1 MMLVKPAPE
10 HSDVLITMGEATR
23 FLAIWWP
30 LKLQITKRRARFMI
44 VCIWIIALGSTVPW
58 ALFFDLVPIIPEAP
72 DIKLCVEVWPPGTDG
87 ALYFLLANL
96 VACYLLPMT
105 LITICYI
112 LIWIKVWRRSIPGD
126 SKDAQ
131 MDRMQ
136 QKSKIKVVKMLVVVV
151 ILFVLSWLPLYV
163 IFARIKLGGALESSE
178 EELLQIATPIA
189 QWLGASN
196 SCINPI
202 LYAFFNKKYRK
213 GFAAIIRSRKCCGRL
228 RYYETVAIAS
238 SSTST
243 RKSSH
248 YHNSQKRAGGS
259 PSVKSAD
266 VVSYIYEEKGGR
278 KHHAISKQNSDL
290 SRHML
295 LKQDSSISR
304 QSLLL
309 KQDSVASRSAI
320 LYRQDS
326 DNSRQMLLK
335 QDSNSSRD
343 MLSKQCSASD
353 SISRQDSQISYIDPP
368 LRRGI
373 LCKQDTQISYIE
385 HTVGGGGGGGNV
397 VGAAAGAGGATAANK
412 KYSASL
418 SSQDSVLSIIEHKRH
433 KLVKQDSI
441 FSFNEPK
448 SGKPPRPGAGQWRL
462 SGCTPLGGPTT
473 ATLPPCTSDVCILH
487 SVTSRTWS
495 PPPPPASPLPSAGLA
510 VYHIAR
516 LHASCTT
523 PHHPLTNSPPGVVT
537 SPAAT
542 TGVSI
547 ATLAPPAPDGAGVLV
562 HDLNVVSVS
571 GSCMAGS
578 MVCTPSCAVQRSS
591 RMHPHTHPHPHPHF
605 HLPSPPE
612 DTGTASLPPTP
623 ATIHEESASTGEDDD
638 DDDGDGRS
646 SRVSYHSVC
655 EACFV
660 RIREMQQQQQ
670 QQHRRFGWFPFRR
683 REVAGRL
690 EPPDLRLLCATNQR
704 HPLLFLLIVV
714 YESATPAPF
723 KRHQLVKQHSVI
735 SFADQKRGGSLTKQD
750 SVTTIHRAGN
760 GEGPYISSILKKT
773 DSQCS
778 SASPVRKNIGF
789 FEG

>member
-1 MMLVKPAPE
+1 MHFRTE
-10 HSDVLITMGEATR
+10 HSKFIAFQRSNGEPWQPACHGVGILQPSPQARYSPPPLCISEWFTISIDDDGPASCWEKHSTLGFR

-44 VCIWIIALGSTVPW
+44 VCIWIIALSSTVPW
-58 ALFFDLVPIIPEAP
+58 ALFFELVPIIPEAP

-248 YHNSQKRAGGS
+248 YHNGSKRAGGS

-335 QDSNSSRD
+335 QDSNGSRD

-368 LRRGI
+368 RKGI

-385 HTVGGGGGGGNV
+385 HSNGGVGGGA
-397 VGAAAGAGGATAANK
+397 VGTPASK

-448 SGKPPRPGAGQWRL
+448 SGKLLPASWRMR
-462 SGCTPLGGPTT
+462 G
-473 ATLPPCTSDVCILH
+473 
-487 SVTSRTWS
+487 RRR
-495 PPPPPASPLPSAGLA
+495 PPPSQKHPARIHPPAL
-510 VYHIAR
+510 
-516 LHASCTT
+516 
-523 PHHPLTNSPPGVVT
+523 
-537 SPAAT
+537 
-542 TGVSI
+542 
-547 ATLAPPAPDGAGVLV
+547 
-562 HDLNVVSVS
+562 
-571 GSCMAGS
+571 
-578 MVCTPSCAVQRSS
+578 
-591 RMHPHTHPHPHPHF
+591 
-605 HLPSPPE
+605 
-612 DTGTASLPPTP
+612 
-623 ATIHEESASTGEDDD
+623 
-638 DDDGDGRS
+638 
-646 SRVSYHSVC
+646 
-655 EACFV
+655 
-660 RIREMQQQQQ
+660 
-670 QQHRRFGWFPFRR
+670 
-683 REVAGRL
+683 
-690 EPPDLRLLCATNQR
+690 
-704 HPLLFLLIVV
+704 

-735 SFADQKRGGSLTKQD
+735 SFADQRRGGSLTKQD

>member
-1 MMLVKPAPE
+1 MRDKVPLLIAPMELGGEVFTMGLALKLQKVPPGSMVDFTEFRRENSNTATFASDWDSFQGPDVAGNNTAGPFEEYELFYRHSYTMTAVYCVAYFIVFIVGLVGNSFVIAVVFRAPRMRTVTNFFIVNLALA
-10 HSDVLITMGEATR
+10 DVLVIVFCLPATLMSNIFVPWMLGWLMCKTVPYIQGVSVAASVYSLIAVSLDR

-44 VCIWIIALGSTVPW
+44 VCIWIIALSSTVPW
-58 ALFFDLVPIIPEAP
+58 ALFFELVPIIPEAP

-248 YHNSQKRAGGS
+248 YHNSTKRAGGS

-368 LRRGI
+368 RKGI

-385 HTVGGGGGGGNV
+385 HTGPGGMLASNGGGGGTP
-397 VGAAAGAGGATAANK
+397 ASK

-448 SGKPPRPGAGQWRL
+448 S
-462 SGCTPLGGPTT
+462 
-473 ATLPPCTSDVCILH
+473 
-487 SVTSRTWS
+487 
-495 PPPPPASPLPSAGLA
+495 
-510 VYHIAR
+510 
-516 LHASCTT
+516 
-523 PHHPLTNSPPGVVT
+523 
-537 SPAAT
+537 
-542 TGVSI
+542 
-547 ATLAPPAPDGAGVLV
+547 
-562 HDLNVVSVS
+562 
-571 GSCMAGS
+571 
-578 MVCTPSCAVQRSS
+578 
-591 RMHPHTHPHPHPHF
+591 
-605 HLPSPPE
+605 
-612 DTGTASLPPTP
+612 
-623 ATIHEESASTGEDDD
+623 
-638 DDDGDGRS
+638 
-646 SRVSYHSVC
+646 
-655 EACFV
+655 
-660 RIREMQQQQQ
+660 
-670 QQHRRFGWFPFRR
+670 
-683 REVAGRL
+683 
-690 EPPDLRLLCATNQR
+690 
-704 HPLLFLLIVV
+704 V

-750 SVTTIHRAGN
+750 SVTTIHRTGN

-789 FEG
+789 FDG

>member
-1 MMLVKPAPE
+1 MRDKVPLLTAPME
-10 HSDVLITMGEATR
+10 LGGEVFTMGLALKLQKVPPGSGMVDFTEFRRENSNTATYASDWDSYQGSDVAGISSSSNNTAGPFEEYELFYRHSYTMTAVYCVAYFIVFIVGLVGNSFVIAVVFRAPRMRTVTNFFIVNLALADVLVIVFCLPATLMSNIFVPWMLGWLMCKTVPYIQGVSVAASVYSLIAVSLDR

-58 ALFFDLVPIIPEAP
+58 ALFFELVPIIPEAP

-248 YHNSQKRAGGS
+248 YHNSTKRAGGS

-368 LRRGI
+368 RKGI

-385 HTVGGGGGGGNV
+385 HTGPGGMLANGGGTP
-397 VGAAAGAGGATAANK
+397 ASK

-448 SGKPPRPGAGQWRL
+448 S
-462 SGCTPLGGPTT
+462 
-473 ATLPPCTSDVCILH
+473 
-487 SVTSRTWS
+487 
-495 PPPPPASPLPSAGLA
+495 
-510 VYHIAR
+510 
-516 LHASCTT
+516 
-523 PHHPLTNSPPGVVT
+523 
-537 SPAAT
+537 
-542 TGVSI
+542 
-547 ATLAPPAPDGAGVLV
+547 
-562 HDLNVVSVS
+562 
-571 GSCMAGS
+571 
-578 MVCTPSCAVQRSS
+578 
-591 RMHPHTHPHPHPHF
+591 
-605 HLPSPPE
+605 
-612 DTGTASLPPTP
+612 
-623 ATIHEESASTGEDDD
+623 
-638 DDDGDGRS
+638 
-646 SRVSYHSVC
+646 
-655 EACFV
+655 
-660 RIREMQQQQQ
+660 
-670 QQHRRFGWFPFRR
+670 
-683 REVAGRL
+683 
-690 EPPDLRLLCATNQR
+690 
-704 HPLLFLLIVV
+704 V

-789 FEG
+789 FDG

>member
-1 MMLVKPAPE
+1 MDRTKCNL
-10 HSDVLITMGEATR
+10 

-44 VCIWIIALGSTVPW
+44 VCIWIIALSSTVPW

-353 SISRQDSQISYIDPP
+353 SISRQDSQISYIEPP
-368 LRRGI
+368 RKGI

-385 HTVGGGGGGGNV
+385 HGGPVGTLVNGGGPP
-397 VGAAAGAGGATAANK
+397 APSK

-448 SGKPPRPGAGQWRL
+448 SGKPLSALRFRLRFAGRRPSARAAAPHHPSSHAPARTGAVPPHRPPASAGEVRL
-462 SGCTPLGGPTT
+462 PAAAQPTIARTHACTHPFTAFPTLTTVRPVATHPAAGGAVGPN
-473 ATLPPCTSDVCILH
+473 APMNVNVNVNVNVNANVDVSVRSDILSAPP
-487 SVTSRTWS
+487 
-495 PPPPPASPLPSAGLA
+495 PPPPPAARISATARDTIASSASPHVPAVHRPTAIDRAHCTLGTIPELPIEHPPFHPSSKHASVCHACLESGGTAASASGTTSTVTTATTTTSPVRRWDRRRWLPFGTGKRGKPSA
-510 VYHIAR
+510 
-516 LHASCTT
+516 
-523 PHHPLTNSPPGVVT
+523 TNT
-537 SPAAT
+537 
-542 TGVSI
+542 
-547 ATLAPPAPDGAGVLV
+547 
-562 HDLNVVSVS
+562 
-571 GSCMAGS
+571 
-578 MVCTPSCAVQRSS
+578 
-591 RMHPHTHPHPHPHF
+591 
-605 HLPSPPE
+605 
-612 DTGTASLPPTP
+612 
-623 ATIHEESASTGEDDD
+623 
-638 DDDGDGRS
+638 
-646 SRVSYHSVC
+646 
-655 EACFV
+655 
-660 RIREMQQQQQ
+660 
-670 QQHRRFGWFPFRR
+670 
-683 REVAGRL
+683 
-690 EPPDLRLLCATNQR
+690 R

>member
-1 MMLVKPAPE
+1 MSEEK
-10 HSDVLITMGEATR
+10 R

-58 ALFFDLVPIIPEAP
+58 ALFFELVPIIPEAP

-248 YHNSQKRAGGS
+248 YHNGSKRAGGS

-335 QDSNSSRD
+335 QDSNGSRD

-368 LRRGI
+368 RKGI

-385 HTVGGGGGGGNV
+385 HSNGGVGGGA
-397 VGAAAGAGGATAANK
+397 VGTPASK

-448 SGKPPRPGAGQWRL
+448 SGKLLPASWRVRGGRRPPPSQKHPARIHPPARPAARHHARTHA
-462 SGCTPLGGPTT
+462 CTHPITSPIPT
-473 ATLPPCTSDVCILH
+473 ANSHCCASAIFENCIPAPYPPAPPPTP
-487 SVTSRTWS
+487 TPPT
-495 PPPPPASPLPSAGLA
+495 PPPPPHAIVAGRSHRGR
-510 VYHIAR
+510 Y
-516 LHASCTT
+516 
-523 PHHPLTNSPPGVVT
+523 
-537 SPAAT
+537 
-542 TGVSI
+542 
-547 ATLAPPAPDGAGVLV
+547 
-562 HDLNVVSVS
+562 
-571 GSCMAGS
+571 AGS
-578 MVCTPSCAVQRSS
+578 LGVISESHATHFPCSNAAGSSSCAAISRPDSSLGSVCERSACGACILHQAPAG
-591 RMHPHTHPHPHPHF
+591 RRRRRWFPF
-605 HLPSPPE
+605 G
-612 DTGTASLPPTP
+612 GTRR
-623 ATIHEESASTGEDDD
+623 ASTGDE
-638 DDDGDGRS
+638 R
-646 SRVSYHSVC
+646 RH
-655 EACFV
+655 
-660 RIREMQQQQQ
+660 QHHHPHQH
-670 QQHRRFGWFPFRR
+670 QHRPQCHLVGTS
-683 REVAGRL
+683 EL
-690 EPPDLRLLCATNQR
+690 SATNPHP

-735 SFADQKRGGSLTKQD
+735 SFADQRRGGSLTKQD

>member
-1 MMLVKPAPE
+1 MELGGEVFTMGLALKLQKMQPHPTDFGTEFRRENSNTGASAAYTSDGWDGGVQDQEMTALNDTGPYGEYELFYRHSSTMTAVYCVAYFVVFIVGLIGNSFVIAVVFRAPRMRTVTNFFIVNLALA
-10 HSDVLITMGEATR
+10 DVLVIVFCLPATLMSNIFVPWMLGWLMCKTVPYIQGVSVAASVYSLIAVSLDR

-44 VCIWIIALGSTVPW
+44 VCIWIIALSSTIPW
-58 ALFFDLVPIIPEAP
+58 ALFFQLVPISPQAPE
-72 DIKLCVEVWPPGTDG
+72 IQLCLEVWPPGTDG
-87 ALYFLLANL
+87 KLYFLLANL

-178 EELLQIATPIA
+178 EEMIQIATPIA

-228 RYYETVAIAS
+228 RYYDTVAIAS

-248 YHNSQKRAGGS
+248 YHNSTKQRSQYS
-259 PSVKSAD
+259 PSMKSAD
-266 VVSYIYEEKGGR
+266 AVSYIYEDR
-278 KHHAISKQNSDL
+278 ARRHHAGISKQDSNL

-304 QSLLL
+304 QTLLL
-309 KQDSVASRSAI
+309 KQDSIASRSAI

-335 QDSNSSRD
+335 QESNGSRD
-343 MLSKQCSASD
+343 MLSKQSSASD
-353 SISRQDSQISYIDPP
+353 SMSRQDSQISYIEP
-368 LRRGI
+368 RKGI

-385 HTVGGGGGGGNV
+385 HTPGSGS
-397 VGAAAGAGGATAANK
+397 K
-412 KYSASL
+412 KFSASL
-418 SSQDSVLSIIEHKRH
+418 SSQDSVLSSIEHKRH

-448 SGKPPRPGAGQWRL
+448 S
-462 SGCTPLGGPTT
+462 
-473 ATLPPCTSDVCILH
+473 
-487 SVTSRTWS
+487 
-495 PPPPPASPLPSAGLA
+495 
-510 VYHIAR
+510 
-516 LHASCTT
+516 
-523 PHHPLTNSPPGVVT
+523 
-537 SPAAT
+537 
-542 TGVSI
+542 
-547 ATLAPPAPDGAGVLV
+547 
-562 HDLNVVSVS
+562 
-571 GSCMAGS
+571 
-578 MVCTPSCAVQRSS
+578 
-591 RMHPHTHPHPHPHF
+591 
-605 HLPSPPE
+605 
-612 DTGTASLPPTP
+612 
-623 ATIHEESASTGEDDD
+623 
-638 DDDGDGRS
+638 
-646 SRVSYHSVC
+646 
-655 EACFV
+655 
-660 RIREMQQQQQ
+660 
-670 QQHRRFGWFPFRR
+670 
-683 REVAGRL
+683 
-690 EPPDLRLLCATNQR
+690 
-704 HPLLFLLIVV
+704 V
-714 YESATPAPF
+714 YESSASPIAAAVATPNR
-723 KRHQLVKQHSVI
+723 RHQLVKQHSVI
-735 SFADQKRGGSLTKQD
+735 SFADQRRGGSLTKQD
-750 SVTTIHRAGN
+750 SVTTIHRTNGN
-760 GEGPYISSILKKT
+760 GDGQYISSILKKT

-778 SASPVRKNIGF
+778 SASPIRKNIGF
-789 FEG
+789 FDG

>member
-1 MMLVKPAPE
+1 MQY
-10 HSDVLITMGEATR
+10 LIHFQFHFLFLQSHR

-44 VCIWIIALGSTVPW
+44 VCIWIIALSSTVPW
-58 ALFFDLVPIIPEAP
+58 ALFFELVPIIPEAP

-248 YHNSQKRAGGS
+248 YHNSTKRAGGS

-368 LRRGI
+368 RKGI

-385 HTVGGGGGGGNV
+385 HTGPGGMLASNGGGGGTP
-397 VGAAAGAGGATAANK
+397 ASK

-448 SGKPPRPGAGQWRL
+448 SGKPLSALRFRLRYAGRPSACAAHHPSLPPARTTPCSPCSPSASDVGMPAAEPIIARTHPCTHPFTAFPTMTTTTAPRL
-462 SGCTPLGGPTT
+462 SSAFADEPHGEQRAYPMSDGQCP
-473 ATLPPCTSDVCILH
+473 ADARLPDMNVKTNVNVNVHVNVNVDVNANVDVSVCSDIL
-487 SVTSRTWS
+487 
-495 PPPPPASPLPSAGLA
+495 PASPPRS
-510 VYHIAR
+510 
-516 LHASCTT
+516 T
-523 PHHPLTNSPPGVVT
+523 VT
-537 SPAAT
+537 S
-542 TGVSI
+542 TGS
-547 ATLAPPAPDGAGVLV
+547 
-562 HDLNVVSVS
+562 SVS
-571 GSCMAGS
+571 ASSHAPVAHRTMPDRMQCTLGTIPETSTEHIPRPS
-578 MVCTPSCAVQRSS
+578 SITHHDSVCQAC
-591 RMHPHTHPHPHPHF
+591 
-605 HLPSPPE
+605 
-612 DTGTASLPPTP
+612 TASNGTNAP
-623 ATIHEESASTGEDDD
+623 A
-638 DDDGDGRS
+638 GRWN
-646 SRVSYHSVC
+646 
-655 EACFV
+655 
-660 RIREMQQQQQ
+660 
-670 QQHRRFGWFPFRR
+670 HRRRRRWFPFGTSDRGR
-683 REVAGRL
+683 VASAGREL
-690 EPPDLRLLCATNQR
+690 LPPSATNTR

-750 SVTTIHRAGN
+750 SVTTIHRTGN

-789 FEG
+789 FDG

>member
-1 MMLVKPAPE
+1 MELGGEVFTMGLALKLQKVPPGSGMADFTELRRENSNTATFASDWDSYQSPNVAVGNDTAGPFEEYELFYRHSYTMTAVYCVAYFIVFIVGLVGNSFVIAVVFRAPRMRTVTNFFIVNLAVA
-10 HSDVLITMGEATR
+10 DVLVIVFCLPATLMSNIFVPWMLGWLMCKTVPYIQGVSVAASVYSLIAVSLDR

-44 VCIWIIALGSTVPW
+44 VCIWIIALSSTVPW

-353 SISRQDSQISYIDPP
+353 SISRQDSQISYIEPP
-368 LRRGI
+368 RKGI

-385 HTVGGGGGGGNV
+385 HGGPVGTLANGGGPP
-397 VGAAAGAGGATAANK
+397 APNK

-448 SGKPPRPGAGQWRL
+448 S
-462 SGCTPLGGPTT
+462 
-473 ATLPPCTSDVCILH
+473 
-487 SVTSRTWS
+487 
-495 PPPPPASPLPSAGLA
+495 
-510 VYHIAR
+510 
-516 LHASCTT
+516 
-523 PHHPLTNSPPGVVT
+523 
-537 SPAAT
+537 
-542 TGVSI
+542 
-547 ATLAPPAPDGAGVLV
+547 
-562 HDLNVVSVS
+562 
-571 GSCMAGS
+571 
-578 MVCTPSCAVQRSS
+578 
-591 RMHPHTHPHPHPHF
+591 
-605 HLPSPPE
+605 
-612 DTGTASLPPTP
+612 
-623 ATIHEESASTGEDDD
+623 
-638 DDDGDGRS
+638 
-646 SRVSYHSVC
+646 
-655 EACFV
+655 
-660 RIREMQQQQQ
+660 
-670 QQHRRFGWFPFRR
+670 
-683 REVAGRL
+683 
-690 EPPDLRLLCATNQR
+690 
-704 HPLLFLLIVV
+704 V

>member
-1 MMLVKPAPE
+1 MRDKVPLLTAPMELGGEVFTMGLALKLQKVPPGSMVDFTEFRRENSNTATFASDWDSLQGPDVAGNNTAGPFEEYELFYRHSYTMTAVYCVAYFIVFIVGLVGNSFVIAVVFRAPRMRTVTNFFIVNLALA
-10 HSDVLITMGEATR
+10 DVLVIVFCLPATLMSNIFVPWMLGWLMCKTVPYIQGVSVAASVYSLIAVSLDR

-58 ALFFDLVPIIPEAP
+58 ALFFELVPIIPEAP

-248 YHNSQKRAGGS
+248 YHNSTKRAGGS

-368 LRRGI
+368 RKGI

-385 HTVGGGGGGGNV
+385 HTGPGGMLASNGVGTP
-397 VGAAAGAGGATAANK
+397 ASK

-448 SGKPPRPGAGQWRL
+448 S
-462 SGCTPLGGPTT
+462 
-473 ATLPPCTSDVCILH
+473 
-487 SVTSRTWS
+487 
-495 PPPPPASPLPSAGLA
+495 
-510 VYHIAR
+510 
-516 LHASCTT
+516 
-523 PHHPLTNSPPGVVT
+523 
-537 SPAAT
+537 
-542 TGVSI
+542 
-547 ATLAPPAPDGAGVLV
+547 
-562 HDLNVVSVS
+562 
-571 GSCMAGS
+571 
-578 MVCTPSCAVQRSS
+578 
-591 RMHPHTHPHPHPHF
+591 
-605 HLPSPPE
+605 
-612 DTGTASLPPTP
+612 
-623 ATIHEESASTGEDDD
+623 
-638 DDDGDGRS
+638 
-646 SRVSYHSVC
+646 
-655 EACFV
+655 
-660 RIREMQQQQQ
+660 
-670 QQHRRFGWFPFRR
+670 
-683 REVAGRL
+683 
-690 EPPDLRLLCATNQR
+690 
-704 HPLLFLLIVV
+704 V

-789 FEG
+789 FDG

>member
-1 MMLVKPAPE
+1 MELGGEVFTMGLALKLQKMPPGSPAVDFSELRRENSNTAAAFISDWDSLGQPSVDGMGNETVGPFEEYELFYRHSYTMTAVYCVAYFIVFIVGLVGNSFVIAVVFRAPRMRTVTNFFIVNLAVA
-10 HSDVLITMGEATR
+10 DVLVIVFCLPATLMSNIFVPWMLGWLMCKTVPYIQGVSVAASVYSLIAVSLDR

-385 HTVGGGGGGGNV
+385 HTVGGGGN
-397 VGAAAGAGGATAANK
+397 VGAAAAGGGGGGGGGTPASK

-448 SGKPPRPGAGQWRL
+448 S
-462 SGCTPLGGPTT
+462 
-473 ATLPPCTSDVCILH
+473 
-487 SVTSRTWS
+487 
-495 PPPPPASPLPSAGLA
+495 
-510 VYHIAR
+510 
-516 LHASCTT
+516 
-523 PHHPLTNSPPGVVT
+523 
-537 SPAAT
+537 
-542 TGVSI
+542 
-547 ATLAPPAPDGAGVLV
+547 
-562 HDLNVVSVS
+562 
-571 GSCMAGS
+571 
-578 MVCTPSCAVQRSS
+578 
-591 RMHPHTHPHPHPHF
+591 
-605 HLPSPPE
+605 
-612 DTGTASLPPTP
+612 
-623 ATIHEESASTGEDDD
+623 
-638 DDDGDGRS
+638 
-646 SRVSYHSVC
+646 
-655 EACFV
+655 
-660 RIREMQQQQQ
+660 
-670 QQHRRFGWFPFRR
+670 
-683 REVAGRL
+683 
-690 EPPDLRLLCATNQR
+690 
-704 HPLLFLLIVV
+704 V

-760 GEGPYISSILKKT
+760 GDGPYISSILKKT

>member
-1 MMLVKPAPE
+1 MLY
-10 HSDVLITMGEATR
+10 LIYLHCSSPIHR

-58 ALFFDLVPIIPEAP
+58 ALFFELVPIIPEAP

-248 YHNSQKRAGGS
+248 YHNSTKRAGGS

-368 LRRGI
+368 RKGI

-385 HTVGGGGGGGNV
+385 HTGPGGMLANGGGGGGG
-397 VGAAAGAGGATAANK
+397 GTPASK

-448 SGKPPRPGAGQWRL
+448 S
-462 SGCTPLGGPTT
+462 
-473 ATLPPCTSDVCILH
+473 
-487 SVTSRTWS
+487 
-495 PPPPPASPLPSAGLA
+495 
-510 VYHIAR
+510 
-516 LHASCTT
+516 
-523 PHHPLTNSPPGVVT
+523 
-537 SPAAT
+537 
-542 TGVSI
+542 
-547 ATLAPPAPDGAGVLV
+547 
-562 HDLNVVSVS
+562 
-571 GSCMAGS
+571 
-578 MVCTPSCAVQRSS
+578 
-591 RMHPHTHPHPHPHF
+591 
-605 HLPSPPE
+605 
-612 DTGTASLPPTP
+612 
-623 ATIHEESASTGEDDD
+623 
-638 DDDGDGRS
+638 
-646 SRVSYHSVC
+646 
-655 EACFV
+655 
-660 RIREMQQQQQ
+660 
-670 QQHRRFGWFPFRR
+670 
-683 REVAGRL
+683 
-690 EPPDLRLLCATNQR
+690 
-704 HPLLFLLIVV
+704 V

-789 FEG
+789 FDG

>member
-1 MMLVKPAPE
+1 MELGGEVFTMGLALKLQKVPPGAMLDFSELRRENSNAAALTGDWDTVQAADVPGNETMGPFEEYELFYRHSYTMTAVYCVAYFIVFIVGLVGNSFVIAVVFRAPRMRTVTNFFIVNLAVA
-10 HSDVLITMGEATR
+10 DVLVIVFCLPATLMSNIFVPWMLGWLMCKTVPYIQGVSVAASVYSLIAVSLDR

-58 ALFFDLVPIIPEAP
+58 ALFFELVPIIPEAP

-248 YHNSQKRAGGS
+248 YHNSQRRAGGS

-278 KHHAISKQNSDL
+278 RHHAISKQNSDL

-335 QDSNSSRD
+335 QDSNGSRD
-343 MLSKQCSASD
+343 MLSKQGSASG

-385 HTVGGGGGGGNV
+385 HSVGGGTGGGGGGG
-397 VGAAAGAGGATAANK
+397 VGGTGTPGSK
-412 KYSASL
+412 KFSASL

-448 SGKPPRPGAGQWRL
+448 S
-462 SGCTPLGGPTT
+462 
-473 ATLPPCTSDVCILH
+473 
-487 SVTSRTWS
+487 
-495 PPPPPASPLPSAGLA
+495 
-510 VYHIAR
+510 
-516 LHASCTT
+516 
-523 PHHPLTNSPPGVVT
+523 
-537 SPAAT
+537 
-542 TGVSI
+542 
-547 ATLAPPAPDGAGVLV
+547 
-562 HDLNVVSVS
+562 
-571 GSCMAGS
+571 
-578 MVCTPSCAVQRSS
+578 
-591 RMHPHTHPHPHPHF
+591 
-605 HLPSPPE
+605 
-612 DTGTASLPPTP
+612 
-623 ATIHEESASTGEDDD
+623 
-638 DDDGDGRS
+638 
-646 SRVSYHSVC
+646 
-655 EACFV
+655 
-660 RIREMQQQQQ
+660 
-670 QQHRRFGWFPFRR
+670 
-683 REVAGRL
+683 
-690 EPPDLRLLCATNQR
+690 
-704 HPLLFLLIVV
+704 V

-789 FEG
+789 FDG

>member
-1 MMLVKPAPE
+1 
-10 HSDVLITMGEATR
+10 
-23 FLAIWWP
+23 
-30 LKLQITKRRARFMI
+30 
-44 VCIWIIALGSTVPW
+44 
-58 ALFFDLVPIIPEAP
+58 
-72 DIKLCVEVWPPGTDG
+72 
-87 ALYFLLANL
+87 
-96 VACYLLPMT
+96 
-105 LITICYI
+105 
-112 LIWIKVWRRSIPGD
+112 
-126 SKDAQ
+126 

-248 YHNSQKRAGGS
+248 YHNSTKRAGGS

-368 LRRGI
+368 RKGI

-385 HTVGGGGGGGNV
+385 HTGPSSMLANGGG
-397 VGAAAGAGGATAANK
+397 T
-412 KYSASL
+412 
-418 SSQDSVLSIIEHKRH
+418 
-433 KLVKQDSI
+433 
-441 FSFNEPK
+441 
-448 SGKPPRPGAGQWRL
+448 
-462 SGCTPLGGPTT
+462 
-473 ATLPPCTSDVCILH
+473 
-487 SVTSRTWS
+487 
-495 PPPPPASPLPSAGLA
+495 PAS
-510 VYHIAR
+510 
-516 LHASCTT
+516 
-523 PHHPLTNSPPGVVT
+523 
-537 SPAAT
+537 
-542 TGVSI
+542 
-547 ATLAPPAPDGAGVLV
+547 
-562 HDLNVVSVS
+562 
-571 GSCMAGS
+571 
-578 MVCTPSCAVQRSS
+578 
-591 RMHPHTHPHPHPHF
+591 
-605 HLPSPPE
+605 
-612 DTGTASLPPTP
+612 
-623 ATIHEESASTGEDDD
+623 
-638 DDDGDGRS
+638 
-646 SRVSYHSVC
+646 
-655 EACFV
+655 
-660 RIREMQQQQQ
+660 
-670 QQHRRFGWFPFRR
+670 
-683 REVAGRL
+683 
-690 EPPDLRLLCATNQR
+690 
-704 HPLLFLLIVV
+704 
-714 YESATPAPF
+714 
-723 KRHQLVKQHSVI
+723 K
-735 SFADQKRGGSLTKQD
+735 
-750 SVTTIHRAGN
+750 
-760 GEGPYISSILKKT
+760 
-773 DSQCS
+773 
-778 SASPVRKNIGF
+778 
-789 FEG
+789 

>member
-1 MMLVKPAPE
+1 
-10 HSDVLITMGEATR
+10 
-23 FLAIWWP
+23 

-44 VCIWIIALGSTVPW
+44 VCIWIIALSSTVPW
-58 ALFFDLVPIIPEAP
+58 ALFFELVPIIPEAP
-72 DIKLCVEVWPPGTDG
+72 HIKLCVEVWPSGMDG
-87 ALYFLLANL
+87 KLYFLLANL

-248 YHNSQKRAGGS
+248 YQNGSKRAGGS

-309 KQDSVASRSAI
+309 KQDSVASRSGTAPGGPLSTPPEFCQSTHPAPFFFFLVSILQRSAI
-320 LYRQDS
+320 YRQDS

-335 QDSNSSRD
+335 QDSNGSRD

-368 LRRGI
+368 RKGI

-385 HTVGGGGGGGNV
+385 HSGGGGSGG
-397 VGAAAGAGGATAANK
+397 VGTPAGK

-448 SGKPPRPGAGQWRL
+448 SVAGEPVAATRDPATIPTPRTTQHHHSP
-462 SGCTPLGGPTT
+462 SCTPGGST
-473 ATLPPCTSDVCILH
+473 PPCTN
-487 SVTSRTWS
+487 
-495 PPPPPASPLPSAGLA
+495 
-510 VYHIAR
+510 AR
-516 LHASCTT
+516 MHASN
-523 PHHPLTNSPPGVVT
+523 HPSV
-537 SPAAT
+537 AA
-542 TGVSI
+542 G
-547 ATLAPPAPDGAGVLV
+547 
-562 HDLNVVSVS
+562 
-571 GSCMAGS
+571 
-578 MVCTPSCAVQRSS
+578 
-591 RMHPHTHPHPHPHF
+591 
-605 HLPSPPE
+605 
-612 DTGTASLPPTP
+612 
-623 ATIHEESASTGEDDD
+623 
-638 DDDGDGRS
+638 
-646 SRVSYHSVC
+646 VC
-655 EACFV
+655 EACLLQAP
-660 RIREMQQQQQ
+660 RNQ
-670 QQHRRFGWFPFRR
+670 RRRRRWFPFGTRDPPGRR
-683 REVAGRL
+683 RWSSEEHHLQQHHQHHLQHGQSQRHLAGTSVL
-690 EPPDLRLLCATNQR
+690 SATTNPR

-735 SFADQKRGGSLTKQD
+735 SFADQRRGGSLTKQD

-789 FEG
+789 FDG

>member
-1 MMLVKPAPE
+1 MRHKVPLLPAPME
-10 HSDVLITMGEATR
+10 LGGELFTMGLALKLQKVSPGSTVDFSELRRENYNTTAFLSDWDSLQSTDDVGNATTRPFEEYERTYRHSYTMTAVYCVAYFIVFIVGLVGNSFVIAVVFRAPRMRTVTNFFIVNLAVADVLVIVFCLPATLMSNIFVPWVLGWLMCKTVPYIQGVSVAASVYSLIAVSLDR

-44 VCIWIIALGSTVPW
+44 VCIWIIALSSTIPW
-58 ALFFDLVPIIPEAP
+58 ALFFELVPITPEEP
-72 DIKLCVEVWPPGTDG
+72 DVQLCVEVWPRGTDG

-163 IFARIKLGGALESSE
+163 IFARIKLGGTLESSE

-248 YHNSQKRAGGS
+248 YHNSSKRTGGS
-259 PSVKSAD
+259 PSVKSTD
-266 VVSYIYEEKGGR
+266 VVSYIYEEKSGR

-335 QDSNSSRD
+335 QDSNGSRD
-343 MLSKQCSASD
+343 AGLSKQCSASD
-353 SISRQDSQISYIDPP
+353 SISRQDSQISYIEPP
-368 LRRGI
+368 RKGI

-385 HTVGGGGGGGNV
+385 HTSGGGTPGG
-397 VGAAAGAGGATAANK
+397 K

-448 SGKPPRPGAGQWRL
+448 S
-462 SGCTPLGGPTT
+462 
-473 ATLPPCTSDVCILH
+473 
-487 SVTSRTWS
+487 
-495 PPPPPASPLPSAGLA
+495 
-510 VYHIAR
+510 
-516 LHASCTT
+516 
-523 PHHPLTNSPPGVVT
+523 
-537 SPAAT
+537 
-542 TGVSI
+542 
-547 ATLAPPAPDGAGVLV
+547 
-562 HDLNVVSVS
+562 
-571 GSCMAGS
+571 
-578 MVCTPSCAVQRSS
+578 
-591 RMHPHTHPHPHPHF
+591 
-605 HLPSPPE
+605 
-612 DTGTASLPPTP
+612 
-623 ATIHEESASTGEDDD
+623 
-638 DDDGDGRS
+638 
-646 SRVSYHSVC
+646 
-655 EACFV
+655 
-660 RIREMQQQQQ
+660 
-670 QQHRRFGWFPFRR
+670 
-683 REVAGRL
+683 
-690 EPPDLRLLCATNQR
+690 
-704 HPLLFLLIVV
+704 V

-789 FEG
+789 FDG

>member
-1 MMLVKPAPE
+1 MGLALKLQKVPPGSTVDFSDFRRENSNTAAFVSDWDSYQGADVGGNETAGPFEEYELFYRHSYTMTAVYCVAYFIVFIVGLVGNSFVIAVVFRAPRMRTVTNFFIVNLAVA
-10 HSDVLITMGEATR
+10 DVLVIVFCLPATLMSNIFVPWMLGWLMCKTVPYIQGVSVAASVYSLIAVSLDR

-58 ALFFDLVPIIPEAP
+58 ALFFELVPIIPEAP

-248 YHNSQKRAGGS
+248 YHNGSKRAGGS

-335 QDSNSSRD
+335 QDSNGSRD

-368 LRRGI
+368 RKGI

-385 HTVGGGGGGGNV
+385 HSNGGVGVGGVLGTP
-397 VGAAAGAGGATAANK
+397 ASK

-448 SGKPPRPGAGQWRL
+448 S
-462 SGCTPLGGPTT
+462 
-473 ATLPPCTSDVCILH
+473 
-487 SVTSRTWS
+487 
-495 PPPPPASPLPSAGLA
+495 
-510 VYHIAR
+510 
-516 LHASCTT
+516 
-523 PHHPLTNSPPGVVT
+523 
-537 SPAAT
+537 
-542 TGVSI
+542 
-547 ATLAPPAPDGAGVLV
+547 
-562 HDLNVVSVS
+562 
-571 GSCMAGS
+571 
-578 MVCTPSCAVQRSS
+578 
-591 RMHPHTHPHPHPHF
+591 
-605 HLPSPPE
+605 
-612 DTGTASLPPTP
+612 
-623 ATIHEESASTGEDDD
+623 
-638 DDDGDGRS
+638 
-646 SRVSYHSVC
+646 
-655 EACFV
+655 
-660 RIREMQQQQQ
+660 
-670 QQHRRFGWFPFRR
+670 
-683 REVAGRL
+683 
-690 EPPDLRLLCATNQR
+690 
-704 HPLLFLLIVV
+704 V

-735 SFADQKRGGSLTKQD
+735 SFADQRRGGSLTKQD

>member
-1 MMLVKPAPE
+1 MELGGEVFTMGLALKLQKMPPGSAVDFSELRRENSNTAAFISDWDSLGSSVDGTGNETVGPFEEYELFYRHSYTMTAVYCVAYFIVFIVGLVGNSFVIAVVFRAPRMRTVTNFFIVNLAVA
-10 HSDVLITMGEATR
+10 DVLVIVFCLPATLMSNIFVPWMLGWLMCKTVPYIQGVSVAASVYSLIAVSLDR

-385 HTVGGGGGGGNV
+385 HTV
-397 VGAAAGAGGATAANK
+397 ANK

-448 SGKPPRPGAGQWRL
+448 S
-462 SGCTPLGGPTT
+462 
-473 ATLPPCTSDVCILH
+473 
-487 SVTSRTWS
+487 
-495 PPPPPASPLPSAGLA
+495 
-510 VYHIAR
+510 
-516 LHASCTT
+516 
-523 PHHPLTNSPPGVVT
+523 
-537 SPAAT
+537 
-542 TGVSI
+542 
-547 ATLAPPAPDGAGVLV
+547 
-562 HDLNVVSVS
+562 
-571 GSCMAGS
+571 
-578 MVCTPSCAVQRSS
+578 
-591 RMHPHTHPHPHPHF
+591 
-605 HLPSPPE
+605 
-612 DTGTASLPPTP
+612 
-623 ATIHEESASTGEDDD
+623 
-638 DDDGDGRS
+638 
-646 SRVSYHSVC
+646 
-655 EACFV
+655 
-660 RIREMQQQQQ
+660 
-670 QQHRRFGWFPFRR
+670 
-683 REVAGRL
+683 
-690 EPPDLRLLCATNQR
+690 
-704 HPLLFLLIVV
+704 V

>member
-1 MMLVKPAPE
+1 MMDLGSEVFTMGLALKLQKMPPGGTQIGSGVGVPEFGELLFRRDGNGNNHSNTAAAYTSDWDNYQTSHVEPPLNDTGPYEEYELFYRHSSTMTAVYCVAYFVVFIVGLIGNSFVIAVVFRAPRMRTVTNFFIVNLAVA
-10 HSDVLITMGEATR
+10 DVLVIVFCLPATLMSNIFVPWMLGWLMCKTVPYIQGVSVAASVYSLIAVSLDR

-44 VCIWIIALGSTVPW
+44 VCIWIIALASTIPW
-58 ALFFDLVPIIPEAP
+58 ALFFELVPIFPDAPE
-72 DIKLCVEVWPPGTDG
+72 IKLCVEVWPPGTDG

-248 YHNSQKRAGGS
+248 YHNSTKQRPPMQYS
-259 PSVKSAD
+259 PSMKSAD
-266 VVSYIYEEKGGR
+266 AVSYISYEEKAGGR
-278 KHHAISKQNSDL
+278 RHHAISKQDSNL

-304 QSLLL
+304 QTLL
-309 KQDSVASRSAI
+309 KQDSIASRSAV

-335 QDSNSSRD
+335 QDSNGSRD
-343 MLSKQCSASD
+343 MLSKQSSASD
-353 SISRQDSQISYIDPP
+353 SISRQDSQISYIEP
-368 LRRGI
+368 RKGI

-385 HTVGGGGGGGNV
+385 HSS
-397 VGAAAGAGGATAANK
+397 ASK

-441 FSFNEPK
+441 FSINEPK
-448 SGKPPRPGAGQWRL
+448 S
-462 SGCTPLGGPTT
+462 
-473 ATLPPCTSDVCILH
+473 
-487 SVTSRTWS
+487 
-495 PPPPPASPLPSAGLA
+495 
-510 VYHIAR
+510 
-516 LHASCTT
+516 
-523 PHHPLTNSPPGVVT
+523 
-537 SPAAT
+537 
-542 TGVSI
+542 
-547 ATLAPPAPDGAGVLV
+547 
-562 HDLNVVSVS
+562 
-571 GSCMAGS
+571 
-578 MVCTPSCAVQRSS
+578 
-591 RMHPHTHPHPHPHF
+591 
-605 HLPSPPE
+605 
-612 DTGTASLPPTP
+612 
-623 ATIHEESASTGEDDD
+623 
-638 DDDGDGRS
+638 
-646 SRVSYHSVC
+646 
-655 EACFV
+655 
-660 RIREMQQQQQ
+660 
-670 QQHRRFGWFPFRR
+670 
-683 REVAGRL
+683 
-690 EPPDLRLLCATNQR
+690 
-704 HPLLFLLIVV
+704 V
-714 YESATPAPF
+714 YESAAGPPAN

-735 SFADQKRGGSLTKQD
+735 SFADQKPGGSLTKQD
-750 SVTTIHRAGN
+750 SVTTIHRASN
-760 GEGPYISSILKKT
+760 GDGPYISSILKKT

-778 SASPVRKNIGF
+778 SASPIRKNIGF
-789 FEG
+789 FNG

>member
-1 MMLVKPAPE
+1 MLPHENGRKRNEYVSTRDRQPSWARSVPVRKDSIVRGIVSSPADEKQYTSKNPKPIRPHRTGHGFPKVWSEILLKFKVSFAP
-10 HSDVLITMGEATR
+10 LR

-58 ALFFDLVPIIPEAP
+58 ALFFELVPIFPEAP

-335 QDSNSSRD
+335 QDSNGSRD

-368 LRRGI
+368 RKGI

-385 HTVGGGGGGGNV
+385 HTPGGMGVLANGG
-397 VGAAAGAGGATAANK
+397 TPTSK

-448 SGKPPRPGAGQWRL
+448 SGKPPPNAARFRFRLAGGLRR
-462 SGCTPLGGPTT
+462 SARTHHHYPLPT
-473 ATLPPCTSDVCILH
+473 
-487 SVTSRTWS
+487 
-495 PPPPPASPLPSAGLA
+495 PPPPPPPLPPARTTTTPCSPSASDDVVVRLPPAQSVIARTHACTHDPCTVFPTTKGGCLEEQRHLAGSSRTTNNALPHDVNVNMDVNVNVNVNANVDVRVCSDNIPVPSPSVTTTTTTTTTPSPHALVARRRTPERIPSPLGVIAETQTTPQNPPPHRRSSAAAASP
-510 VYHIAR
+510 
-516 LHASCTT
+516 
-523 PHHPLTNSPPGVVT
+523 
-537 SPAAT
+537 PA
-542 TGVSI
+542 
-547 ATLAPPAPDGAGVLV
+547 
-562 HDLNVVSVS
+562 
-571 GSCMAGS
+571 
-578 MVCTPSCAVQRSS
+578 
-591 RMHPHTHPHPHPHF
+591 
-605 HLPSPPE
+605 
-612 DTGTASLPPTP
+612 
-623 ATIHEESASTGEDDD
+623 
-638 DDDGDGRS
+638 
-646 SRVSYHSVC
+646 
-655 EACFV
+655 
-660 RIREMQQQQQ
+660 
-670 QQHRRFGWFPFRR
+670 
-683 REVAGRL
+683 
-690 EPPDLRLLCATNQR
+690 
-704 HPLLFLLIVV
+704 VV

-789 FEG
+789 FDG

>member
-1 MMLVKPAPE
+1 MELGGEVLTMGLALKLHQKIPPGAALDFGEFRRENSNTAAFISDWGSDQAQETALNDTSFYEDNELFYRHSATMTVVYCVAYFVVFLVGLVGNSFVIAVVFRAPRMRTVTNFFIVNLAVA
-10 HSDVLITMGEATR
+10 DVLVIVFCLPATLMSNIFVPWMLGWLMCKTVPYIQGVSVAASVYSLIAVSLDR

-44 VCIWIIALGSTVPW
+44 VCIWIIALGSTIPW
-58 ALFFDLVPIIPEAP
+58 ALFFELLPIIPEAP
-72 DIKLCVEVWPPGTDG
+72 DVKLCVEVWPPGTDG

-163 IFARIKLGGALESSE
+163 IFARIKLGGALESNE
-178 EELLQIATPIA
+178 EEMIQIATPIA

-248 YHNSQKRAGGS
+248 YHNSSKRPQYS
-259 PSVKSAD
+259 PSMKSVDA
-266 VVSYIYEEKGGR
+266 VSYIYEEKGGR
-278 KHHAISKQNSDL
+278 KHHAISKQDSNL

-304 QSLLL
+304 QTLL
-309 KQDSVASRSAI
+309 KQDSIASRSAI

-335 QDSNSSRD
+335 QDSSGSRD
-343 MLSKQCSASD
+343 MLSKQSSASD
-353 SISRQDSQISYIDPP
+353 SISRQDSQISYIEP
-368 LRRGI
+368 RKGI

-385 HTVGGGGGGGNV
+385 NTS
-397 VGAAAGAGGATAANK
+397 ASK
-412 KYSASL
+412 KYSSSL

-433 KLVKQDSI
+433 RLVKQDSI

-448 SGKPPRPGAGQWRL
+448 S
-462 SGCTPLGGPTT
+462 
-473 ATLPPCTSDVCILH
+473 
-487 SVTSRTWS
+487 
-495 PPPPPASPLPSAGLA
+495 
-510 VYHIAR
+510 
-516 LHASCTT
+516 
-523 PHHPLTNSPPGVVT
+523 
-537 SPAAT
+537 
-542 TGVSI
+542 
-547 ATLAPPAPDGAGVLV
+547 
-562 HDLNVVSVS
+562 
-571 GSCMAGS
+571 
-578 MVCTPSCAVQRSS
+578 
-591 RMHPHTHPHPHPHF
+591 
-605 HLPSPPE
+605 
-612 DTGTASLPPTP
+612 
-623 ATIHEESASTGEDDD
+623 
-638 DDDGDGRS
+638 
-646 SRVSYHSVC
+646 
-655 EACFV
+655 
-660 RIREMQQQQQ
+660 
-670 QQHRRFGWFPFRR
+670 
-683 REVAGRL
+683 
-690 EPPDLRLLCATNQR
+690 
-704 HPLLFLLIVV
+704 V
-714 YESATPAPF
+714 YESTAAAPPN

-750 SVTTIHRAGN
+750 SVTTIHRTGN

-778 SASPVRKNIGF
+778 SASPIRKNIGF